1 MTLIENRDAT
11 QPQVEPNRGEATE
24 KPKAKQSRVLQPKA
38 AEKPATLVALGD
50 DDTATRKTEFVQPK
64 VVDDTFTFRLVEKG
78 PRYTKTV
85 RFDFTQCTD
94 EEILTLALKS
104 ARIDLQSK
112 LRAMKDQALNP
123 DVLKTC
129 NVKLDLLESTRDPVD
144 PMVAAARR
152 LMAAL
157 GCTIEEANAIVER
170 ERAKRTK

>member
-1 MTLIENRDAT
+1 MTLTENRDDT
-11 QPQVEPNRGEATE
+11 QPKVEQAQVE
-24 KPKAKQSRVLQPKA
+24 KPAKRQPKVLQPKA
-38 AEKPATLVALGD
+38 EAKPTLQPLGD

-94 EEILTLALKS
+94 EEILNLALKS

-123 DVLKTC
+123 EVLKTC

>member
-24 KPKAKQSRVLQPKA
+24 KPKAKQSRVLQPKVEPKA
-38 AEKPATLVALGD
+38 QLQPIGD

-94 EEILTLALKS
+94 EEILNLALKS